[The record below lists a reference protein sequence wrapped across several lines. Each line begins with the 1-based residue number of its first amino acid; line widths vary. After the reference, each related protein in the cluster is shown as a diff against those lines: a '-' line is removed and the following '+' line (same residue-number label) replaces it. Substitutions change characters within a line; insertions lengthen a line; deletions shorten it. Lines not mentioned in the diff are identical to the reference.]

1 MGKLLGHSPELQSVL
16 RAARLVAS
24 TEVTTLILGES
35 GTGKELLAR
44 TVHAESP
51 RANGPFVAVNCA
63 ALPEA
68 LAESELFGHR
78 RGAFTGAVD
87 PHDGRIAAAANG
99 TLFLDEVGELPAAVQ
114 AKLLRFL
121 ESGECQPLG
130 ATRPQSVN
138 TRVVAATH
146 RDLYQD
152 VEAGRFRADLYYRLQ
167 VIPLEL
173 PALRERPADIPVL
186 LDHFLQALAR
196 HHDLPA
202 PRLQPDAL
210 RCLQRYPWPGN
221 VRELRNTCE
230 RLVVLHA
237 GRTLTAGALP
247 PEIQQAAAAAP
258 RANGF
263 RLPAGGIQMDELEAD
278 LIRQALE
285 RTGGNRSQAAR
296 LLGLTRD
303 TLLYRMKKYDLTEA
317 PVAASASAVPA

>member
-1 MGKLLGHSPELQSVL
+1 MGKMLGDSPELQSVL

-44 TVHAESP
+44 TVHDESP
-51 RANGPFVAVNCA
+51 RADGPFVAVNCA
-63 ALPEA
+63 ALPEG

-87 PHDGRIAAAANG
+87 THDGRIAAAAGG
-99 TLFLDEVGELPAAVQ
+99 TLFLDEVGELPPAVQ

-130 ATRPQSVN
+130 ATRPQSVD

-146 RDLYQD
+146 RDLFED
-152 VEAGRFRADLYYRLQ
+152 VASGRFRADLYYRLQ

-173 PALRERPADIPVL
+173 PALRERPADIPPL
-186 LDHFLQALAR
+186 LDHFLQALAT

-202 PRLQPDAL
+202 PRLQADAL
-210 RCLQRYPWPGN
+210 RCLQDYPWPGN
-221 VRELRNTCE
+221 VRELRNACE
-230 RLVVLHA
+230 RLVILHA
-237 GRTLTAGALP
+237 GRAIAARDLP
-247 PEIQQAAAAAP
+247 REIHQAPVAT
-258 RANGF
+258 RAHSF
-263 RLPAGGIQMDELEAD
+263 RLPAGGLHMDRLEAD
-278 LIRQALE
+278 LIQQALE
-285 RTGGNRSQAAR
+285 RTNGNRSQAAR

-303 TLLYRMKKYDLTEA
+303 TLLYRIKKYDLAETPVTA
-317 PVAASASAVPA
+317 PESALSS

>member
-1 MGKLLGHSPELQSVL
+1 MNRMLGKSPELQSVL

-24 TEVTTLILGES
+24 TDVTTLILGES

-44 TVHAESP
+44 TLHDESP
-51 RANGPFVAVNCA
+51 RAGSPFIAVNCA
-63 ALPEA
+63 ALPEG

-87 PHDGRIAAAANG
+87 AHDGRIAAADGG

-130 ATRPQSVN
+130 ATRPQAVD

-146 RDLYQD
+146 RDLHED
-152 VEAGRFRADLYYRLQ
+152 VAAGRFRADLYYRLQ

-173 PALRERPADIPVL
+173 PALRERPSDIPAL
-186 LDHFLQALAR
+186 LSHFLETLAGQ
-196 HHDLPA
+196 HGLPG
-202 PRLQPDAL
+202 PRLSCAARQ
-210 RCLQRYPWPGN
+210 CLEAYAWPGN

-230 RLVVLHA
+230 RLVILHA
-237 GRTLTAGALP
+237 GQTIEPDHLPAALRTTGGAG
-247 PEIQQAAAAAP
+247 
-258 RANGF
+258 NSF
-263 RLPAGGIQMDELEAD
+263 RLPAEGVRMDELEAD
-278 LIRQALE
+278 LIRQALA
-285 RTGGNRSQAAR
+285 RTEGNRSRAAR

-303 TLLYRMKKYDLTEA
+303 TLLYRMKKYGLQEEIAGMQRT
-317 PVAASASAVPA
+317 PLLSA